1 MSDQDRRRLL
11 LLLFAA
17 FVVGF
22 IYVAPHVAF
31 ILELGDDYHYPFL
44 GMTDERHYG
53 GRIQEAYQGNYSLGN
68 PFLLEYKDAPNVFPP
83 LPDVALALLYRS
95 FGLSVAEGLVVSDFV
110 FPVLT
115 FLLLYLF
122 LHNLTRSFG
131 ISLLGAAFIMLCS
144 VGILGFP
151 HIFISFLGKIGWL
164 PEGRIPNS
172 SYLFSR
178 AVNNQFNVIPFLI
191 TMICI
196 HAVYEG
202 KGYFYV
208 ILGGICQ
215 GMHYYIAP
223 FYWGYVLMGS
233 ILLCVYLMWKPE
245 NRRRAYPIIAL
256 NAIGIVLSLPYW
268 INLFEIMNT
277 PIFAEMAE
285 RHSLRSSRSIFLS
298 KREFLTVMCFLL
310 LYRRRD
316 ERYFFFASFLCGS
329 IICEN
334 QQLVTGKTLSNYH
347 FIYTSG
353 VIAVVSMVILYE
365 NLTSPVSGFS
375 FLKRLREGQ
384 WARAVAWTVAICLL
398 INASYV
404 QASYYLAERRKPLGA
419 SEMPRTRWK
428 EYQYLYGPFQ
438 WLEQHA
444 DSERDVIVA
453 SEEVSSLLPI
463 FTDLNVLANR
473 YATSY
478 VFPTSDLIDRWLVRF
493 RIYGVSD
500 EELDSFLDRKV
511 LPYEIPYLAH
521 MFGWKHQGVETLR
534 HKTKQRLAARYRQLT
549 EERLP
554 ELLKKYHVR
563 YILSSP
569 FEDQEVHDPTLDV
582 DLSKFP
588 GDDLFQVAK
597 AYGKYAVTPIDAK
610 KEPEL
615 TGAVD
620 LARYGFLTKVYD
632 RDGFALYE
640 FNP

>member
-1 MSDQDRRRLL
+1 MSKTDYRRALL
-11 LLLFAA
+11 VA
-17 FVVGF
+17 FSAFMVGL
-22 IYVAPHVAF
+22 IYVAPHIAF

-44 GMTDERHYG
+44 GMTDERHYA
-53 GRIQEAYQGNYSLGN
+53 GRIREAYQGNYSLGN
-68 PFLLEYKDAPNVFPP
+68 PFLLEHKDQPYLTPP
-83 LPDVALALLYRS
+83 VPDVALALLFRA
-95 FGLSVAEGLVVSDFV
+95 FGLSVEDGMVVSDFV
-110 FPVLT
+110 FPILT
-115 FLLLYLF
+115 FLLFYCF
-122 LHNLTRSFG
+122 LQTLTRSFG
-131 ISLLGAAFIMLCS
+131 ISLLGTAFIMLCS

-151 HIFISFLGKIGWL
+151 HLFISFLGEIGLL

-196 HAVYEG
+196 YAIYQG

-215 GMHYYIAP
+215 GIHYYIAP

-233 ILLCVYLMWKPE
+233 ILLCVYLMWKPD

-256 NAIGIVLSLPYW
+256 NVIGIVLSLPYW
-268 INLFEIMNT
+268 IHMFELMNT
-277 PIFAEMAE
+277 SVLDFMAD
-285 RHSLRSSRSIFLS
+285 RQSLRASRSIFLS
-298 KREFLTVMCFLL
+298 KREFLTVLCFLL
-310 LYRRRD
+310 IYRRKD
-316 ERYFFFASFLCGS
+316 ERYFFLASFLCGS
-329 IICEN
+329 LICEN

-353 VIAVVSMVILYE
+353 VIAVISMVVLYE
-365 NLTSPVSGFS
+365 NLTNRVTGFEII
-375 FLKRLREGQ
+375 KGLREER
-384 WARAVAWTVAICLL
+384 WARPIAWALAIFLL

-419 SEMPRTRWK
+419 SEMPRTRWQ
-428 EYQYLYGPFQ
+428 EYQSLYEPFQ

-463 FTDLNVLANR
+463 FTDFDVLANR
-473 YATSY
+473 YATIY
-478 VFPTSDLIDRWLVRF
+478 VFPTTDLIDRWLVRF

-521 MFGWKHQGVETLR
+521 MFGWKYQGIATLR
-534 HKTKQRLAARYRQLT
+534 HKTKQRLAVRYRQLT

-554 ELLKKYHVR
+554 ELLEQYHVR

-569 FEDQEVHDPTLDV
+569 YEDQEYHDPTLDV

-597 AYGKYAVTPIDAK
+597 AYMNYAVAPRDPGEGT
-610 KEPEL
+610 EL
-615 TGAVD
+615 TGAID
-620 LARYGFLTKVYD
+620 LAEHGFLTKVYD